1 MKFLFYLIL
10 LRGNNMTNGDCELL
24 KNLIG
29 KITDFS
35 KKYSNILSK
44 DHAPLWNYAKE
55 NYNVTLDS
63 ILFNDI
69 LLWLSYL
76 GLYDGEISEEELK
89 FINYILDINF
99 SKEDLLDHLDSNSID
114 DYEDALPSSFIVFYE
129 FDKYVRENK
138 NGESGEIVESLFN
151 IYGGIGQSFLNLD
164 NNSNSH
170 SENNSYN
177 NSDSDS
183 DNNSDSDSDNKD
195 DGLKTAFENYMGN
208 LRRNLDDLK
217 SFNYQLMVNSLSV
230 ELLGDMINYDKFN
243 DLMSKENLK
252 IINEDIF
259 GEGSSFNTDYM
270 DVLND
275 IFSSNQKK
283 QDDDSIE
290 KSKDTFENSS
300 LNKFKKGLD
309 SASDT
314 FATSGD
320 SEDKKESNAEDEDCE
335 SVEEEESLEDILAKL
350 NNLVGLENVKSD
362 VNSLINLIQIR
373 KIREE
378 RGIKQPDMSLHL
390 VFSGNPGTGKT
401 TVARLLAEIYKKLG
415 LLSKGHLVETDRSG
429 LVAGYVGQTAIKTQD
444 KIKEAMGGILFID
457 EAYALSS
464 KGEND
469 FGEEAI
475 DTILKAMEDYRDDFI
490 VIVAGYPQLMD
501 EFLHSN
507 PGLESR
513 FNKHLFF
520 EDYTPQELFD
530 IFVSMEKE
538 SNLKLDKKAESF
550 LKGHFEDVYKCR
562 GDNFANGR
570 YVRNIFEKVLSNQA
584 DRLVNI
590 EDISDEDLNTLTIE
604 DFDDCL

>member
-1 MKFLFYLIL
+1 
-10 LRGNNMTNGDCELL
+10 MTSGDCELL
-24 KNLIG
+24 KNLII
-29 KITDFS
+29 KVTDFS
-35 KKYSNILSK
+35 KKYSNILDK
-44 DHAPLWNYAKE
+44 DSAPLWNYAKE

-69 LLWLSYL
+69 LLWLGYL
-76 GLYDGEISEEELK
+76 GLNDGEITDEELN

-99 SKEDLLDHLDSNSID
+99 SKEDLLNHLDTKSIE
-114 DYEDALPSSFIVFYE
+114 DYEESLPTTFVVFYE
-129 FDKYVRENK
+129 FDRYMKENK
-138 NGESGEIVESLFN
+138 NGNSGEIAESLFN
-151 IYGGIGQSFLNLD
+151 IYGGVGQLFLKLECNSGTDLQNNL
-164 NNSNSH
+164 
-170 SENNSYN
+170 
-177 NSDSDS
+177 
-183 DNNSDSDSDNKD
+183 KM
-195 DGLKTAFENYMGN
+195 AFDKYMVH
-208 LRRNLDDLK
+208 LRQNLDDLK
-217 SFNYQLMVNSLSV
+217 RFNYGLMVTSLNT
-230 ELLGDMINYDKFN
+230 EILENIMNYNNFKN
-243 DLMSKENLK
+243 LNESISKENLK
-252 IINEDIF
+252 IINEDMF
-259 GEGSSFNTDYM
+259 GDGSSFNTDYM

-275 IFSSNQKK
+275 IFSSNQNEL
-283 QDDDSIE
+283 DE
-290 KSKDTFENSS
+290 KENDGSNYDLENSS

-314 FATSGD
+314 FKITGGSKVNN
-320 SEDKKESNAEDEDCE
+320 EDNLEDDVEDEAGE
-335 SVEEEESLEDILAKL
+335 IAEEEETLEDILEKL

-401 TVARLLAEIYKKLG
+401 TVARLLAEIYKKIG

-475 DTILKAMEDYRDDFI
+475 DTILKAMEDNRDDFI
-490 VIVAGYPQLMD
+490 VIVAGYPKLMD
-501 EFLHSN
+501 DFLHSN

-513 FNKHLFF
+513 FNKHLYFD
-520 EDYTPQELFD
+520 DYNPQELFD
-530 IFVSMEKE
+530 IFVSMEE
-538 SNLKLDKKAESF
+538 NSSLKLDEKAEKF
-550 LKGHFEDVYKCR
+550 LKGHFEDVYNCR

-590 EDISDEDLNTLTIE
+590 EEISDDDLNTLIVD
-604 DFDDCL
+604 DFQDCW

>member
-1 MKFLFYLIL
+1 MD
-10 LRGNNMTNGDCELL
+10 NGDCKLL
-24 KNLIG
+24 KSLIG
-29 KITDFS
+29 KINDFS
-35 KKYSNILSK
+35 KKSSNILNK
-44 DHAPLWNYAKE
+44 DSAPLWNYAKE

-76 GLYDGEISEEELK
+76 GLNDGEISDDELN

-99 SKEDLLDHLDSNSID
+99 SKDDLLNNLSSDSFD
-114 DYEDALPSSFIVFYE
+114 DYEDSLPSSFIVFYE
-129 FDKYVRENK
+129 FDKYVKENR
-138 NGESGEIVESLFN
+138 NPNSGEIVESLFN
-151 IYGGIGQSFLNLD
+151 IYGGIGQQFLNLED
-164 NNSNSH
+164 NSNNDS
-170 SENNSYN
+170 SK
-177 NSDSDS
+177 DSDDAS
-183 DNNSDSDSDNKD
+183 NNCGD
-195 DGLKTAFENYMGN
+195 LKTAFDNYMIN

-217 SFNYQLMVNSLSV
+217 TYNYQLMVNALNT
-230 ELLGDMINYDKFN
+230 ELLEDIINYDKFK
-243 DLMSKENLK
+243 DVISKENLK
-252 IINEDIF
+252 IINDDMF
-259 GEGSSFNTDYM
+259 ADGSSFNTDYM

-275 IFSSNQKK
+275 IFSSKK
-283 QDDDSIE
+283 LDENDGDE
-290 KSKDTFENSS
+290 SKYDLDNNS

-309 SASDT
+309 SVPDAFKNNQNSD
-314 FATSGD
+314 AND
-320 SEDKKESNAEDEDCE
+320 EKDAETKAEE
-335 SVEEEESLEDILAKL
+335 EAEETVEEESLEDILAKL

-390 VFSGNPGTGKT
+390 VFSGNLGTGKT
-401 TVARLLAEIYKKLG
+401 TVARLLAEIYKKIG

-475 DTILKAMEDYRDDFI
+475 DTILKAMEDNRDDFI

-501 EFLHSN
+501 DFLHSN

-520 EDYTPQELFD
+520 EDYNPQELFD
-530 IFVSMEKE
+530 IFVSMEEE

-590 EDISDEDLNTLTIE
+590 EDISDDDLNTLIIE

>member
-1 MKFLFYLIL
+1 MD
-10 LRGNNMTNGDCELL
+10 NGDCKLL

-29 KITDFS
+29 KINDFS
-35 KKYSNILSK
+35 KKYSNILDKES
-44 DHAPLWNYAKE
+44 APLWNYAKE

-69 LLWLSYL
+69 LFWLSYL
-76 GLYDGEISEEELK
+76 GLNDGEISDDELN

-99 SKEDLLDHLDSNSID
+99 SKDDLLNNLSANSFD
-114 DYEDALPSSFIVFYE
+114 DYEDSLPSSFIVFYE
-129 FDKYVRENK
+129 FDKYVKENR
-138 NGESGEIVESLFN
+138 NPHSGEIVESLFN
-151 IYGGIGQSFLNLD
+151 IYGGIGQQFLNLEGNCD
-164 NNSNSH
+164 NDSRAD
-170 SENNSYN
+170 SENG
-177 NSDSDS
+177 SDEFS
-183 DNNSDSDSDNKD
+183 DNHCND
-195 DGLKTAFENYMGN
+195 LKSSFENYMVN
-208 LRRNLDDLK
+208 LRRNLDELK
-217 SFNYQLMVNSLSV
+217 MYNYQLMVNSLNT
-230 ELLGDMINYDKFN
+230 ELLGDIINYHNFKDTI
-243 DLMSKENLK
+243 SKENLK
-252 IINEDIF
+252 IINEDMF
-259 GEGSSFNTDYM
+259 GDGSSFNTDYM

-275 IFSSNQKK
+275 IFSSNQNEL
-283 QDDDSIE
+283 DE
-290 KSKDTFENSS
+290 KENDGSNYDLENSS

-314 FATSGD
+314 FKITGGSKVNN
-320 SEDKKESNAEDEDCE
+320 EDNLEDDVEDEAGE
-335 SVEEEESLEDILAKL
+335 IAEEEETLEDILEKL

-401 TVARLLAEIYKKLG
+401 TVARLLAEIYKKIG

-475 DTILKAMEDYRDDFI
+475 DTILKAMEDNRDDFI
-490 VIVAGYPQLMD
+490 VIVAGYPKLMD

-513 FNKHLFF
+513 FNKHLYFD
-520 EDYTPQELFD
+520 DYNPQELFD
-530 IFVSMEKE
+530 IFVSMEE
-538 SNLKLDKKAESF
+538 NSSLKLDEKAEKF
-550 LKGHFEDVYKCR
+550 LKGHFEDVYNCR

-590 EDISDEDLNTLTIE
+590 EEISDDDLNTLIVD
-604 DFDDCL
+604 DFQDCW

>member
-1 MKFLFYLIL
+1 MKFLFLFNFVE
-10 LRGNNMTNGDCELL
+10 GNNMDNRDCKLL
-24 KNLIG
+24 KDLIG
-29 KITDFS
+29 KIHDFS
-35 KKYSNILSK
+35 KKYSNILNK
-44 DHAPLWNYAKE
+44 DSAPLWNYAKE

-76 GLYDGEISEEELK
+76 GLNDGEITDDELN

-99 SKEDLLDHLDSNSID
+99 SKDDLLNNLSADSFD
-114 DYEDALPSSFIVFYE
+114 DYEDSLPSSFIVFYE

-138 NGESGEIVESLFN
+138 NPHSGEIVESLFN
-151 IYGGIGQSFLNLD
+151 IYGGIGQQFLNLEGYLD
-164 NNSNSH
+164 N
-170 SENNSYN
+170 
-177 NSDSDS
+177 DSDDAS
-183 DNNSDSDSDNKD
+183 SNGAD
-195 DGLKTAFENYMGN
+195 LKTAFDNYMIN
-208 LRRNLDDLK
+208 LRRHLDDLK
-217 SFNYQLMVNSLSV
+217 TYNYQLMVNSLNT
-230 ELLGDMINYDKFN
+230 ELLEDIINYDKFK
-243 DLMSKENLK
+243 DAISKENLK
-252 IINEDIF
+252 IINEDMF
-259 GEGSSFNTDYM
+259 GDGSSFNTDYI

-275 IFSSNQKK
+275 IFSSDKK
-283 QDDDSIE
+283 ELDGEDKDS
-290 KSKDTFENSS
+290 SKYDLENSA

-309 SASDT
+309 SVSDT
-314 FATSGD
+314 FKNSGD
-320 SEDKKESNAEDEDCE
+320 SDANVEGDAEVGEE
-335 SVEEEESLEDILAKL
+335 VEEEESLEDILAKL
-350 NNLVGLENVKSD
+350 NDLVGLENVKSD

-401 TVARLLAEIYKKLG
+401 TVARLLAEIYKKIG
-415 LLSKGHLVETDRSG
+415 LLSKGHLVETDRGG

-475 DTILKAMEDYRDDFI
+475 DTILKAMEDNRDDFI

-520 EDYTPQELFD
+520 EDYNPQELFD
-530 IFVSMEKE
+530 IFVSMEEE

-604 DFDDCL
+604 DFDDCW